1 MVELHPNWRY
11 IVRRAWSFRAAAAAS
26 LCSGLAAG
34 LTVAQPYLGLSP
46 FAVSWAIFATTIGAT
61 WFGFAAMAARLVKQ
75 KDYND
80 AGHA

>member
-1 MVELHPNWRY
+1 MIRLHSNWRY

-26 LCSGLAAG
+26 LCSGIAAG

-46 FAVSWAIFATTIGAT
+46 FDVSWIIFAATVGAT

-75 KDYND
+75 KDYDDGAD
-80 AGHA
+80 A